1 MSLALWFRKI
11 IFANRFLHYGFL
23 LTAIHIAGGALGY
36 VYQIIIGRIL
46 QPTDFALFSS
56 VMALSVFVSA
66 PLSAMSMI
74 IVRRVSALKAHA
86 SIFFV
91 KSLFFKINQKLLI
104 LGLPIFCIFWIAKPY
119 LQYYLKIENDNVII
133 IFMTIVLFSIFN
145 VAGLAFFQG
154 LQRFILLG
162 SLGLLSVAGKI
173 IISAGLIHFGLGV
186 EGALLGVLLSMV
198 LIYLIT
204 ITNLFSSLPTQV
216 PYQHFHFNFSSIKRI
231 APVVAAT
238 TAFAAMT
245 QLDMAIVNWY
255 FPSKEAGLYAA
266 ASVLGKAV
274 LYLPGGLILA
284 LFPIVSE
291 NHAKGSDSFGIF
303 RQAVIVTILLCS
315 LIACIYWFFGDLI
328 ISVLYGES
336 YRGAGEILNWYGVA
350 ILPLAVIV
358 IAEHYLI
365 ARGKVLFAWLF
376 LIILPVELLVIYIWH
391 SKIWMILLAMGGFGS
406 LLAVVGSGLM
416 WRSAKLN

>member
-1 MSLALWFRKI
+1 MLN
-11 IFANRFLHYGFL
+11 NRFLHYGFL
-23 LTAIHIAGGALGY
+23 LTAIHVSGGALGY
-36 VYQIIIGRIL
+36 VYQILIGRIL
-46 QPTDFALFSS
+46 QPADFALFSS

-86 SIFFV
+86 SIFFI

-104 LGLPIFCIFWIAKPY
+104 LGFCTFVIFYFAKPY
-119 LQYYLKIENDNVII
+119 LLHYLKIENDYVIDL
-133 IFMTIVLFSIFN
+133 FMIIVLFSIFN

-154 LQRFILLG
+154 LQRFIWLG
-162 SLGLLSVAGKI
+162 SLGLLSVVGKI
-173 IISAGLIHFGLGV
+173 LISAGLIQSGLGV
-186 EGALLGVLLSMV
+186 EGALLGVLLSMI
-198 LIYLIT
+198 LIYLIAM
-204 ITNLFSSLPTQV
+204 INLFSSLPAQV
-216 PYQHFHFNFSSIKRI
+216 PYQHFHINLSSIKRV

-328 ISVLYGES
+328 ISILYGES
-336 YRGAGEILNWYGVA
+336 YRGAGEILNWYGIA

-365 ARGKVLFAWLF
+365 AKGKVLFAWLF
-376 LIILPVELLVIYIWH
+376 LIILPAELLVIYLWH
-391 SKIWMILLAMGGFGS
+391 SEIWMILLTMGGFG
-406 LLAVVGSGLM
+406 LILAIIGYALM
-416 WRSAKLN
+416 WRSTKSIHI